1 MPRGRS
7 APNDDFRQEGL
18 QRVLLVG
25 GVLVGLFAIAI
36 TAWGLAAENWAL
48 VAGPV
53 LLVFA
58 AACLVVSRD
67 DGKGRW
73 CPECAT
79 RNPVD
84 AAVCQKCG
92 QRLE

>member
-1 MPRGRS
+1 MLRNS
-7 APNDDFRQEGL
+7 ALRTSSTSGSSGIGL
-18 QRVLLVG
+18 S
-25 GVLVGLFAIAI
+25 AIAI
-36 TAWGLAAENWAL
+36 TAWGLVAENWAL

-73 CPECAT
+73 CPECVT

-92 QRLE
+92 QRLG